1 MSIDIYKLFRIF
13 CEEIM
18 SLSENIRKLCKNK
31 NISINALEKEI
42 GFGGST
48 ISKWEKSSPT
58 VDKLQKVAD
67 YFGVTT
73 DYLLGKESPT
83 PPTGDKC
90 NDAPLDPETV
100 EILCQIPLLSKNNK
114 AIILDMIQ
122 SMLKNRE

>member
-1 MSIDIYKLFRIF
+1 MSISILNYFKVNWRWN
-13 CEEIM
+13 M
-18 SLSENIRKLCKNK
+18 SLLENIREICADNHLAV
-31 NISINALEKEI
+31 SALEKEL
-42 GFGGST
+42 GFGGGT

-100 EILCQIPLLSKNNK
+100 EILCKIPLLSKNNK
-114 AIILDMIQ
+114 TLILDMIQ

>member
-1 MSIDIYKLFRIF
+1 
-13 CEEIM
+13 M
-18 SLSENIRKLCKNK
+18 SLSEKIRKLCKNK

-73 DYLLGKESPT
+73 DHLLGKESPA
-83 PPTGDKC
+83 PPTGRGC

-100 EILCQIPLLSKNNK
+100 KILCNIPLLNKNNK
-114 AIILDMIQ
+114 TIILDMIQ
-122 SMLKNRE
+122 SMLKNQE

>member
-1 MSIDIYKLFRIF
+1 MSTFVLNYFKINWRWN
-13 CEEIM
+13 M
-18 SLSENIRKLCKNK
+18 SLLENIREICADNHLAV
-31 NISINALEKEI
+31 SALEKEL
-42 GFGGST
+42 GFGGGT

-73 DYLLGKESPT
+73 DHLLGKESPT

-90 NDAPLDPETV
+90 NDAPLDSETV
-100 EILCQIPLLSKNNK
+100 EILCKIPLLSKNNK

>member
-1 MSIDIYKLFRIF
+1 
-13 CEEIM
+13 M
-18 SLSENIRKLCKNK
+18 SLLENIREICVDNHLAV
-31 NISINALEKEI
+31 SALEKEL
-42 GFGGST
+42 GFGGGT

-83 PPTGDKC
+83 PPNGGEC
-90 NDAPLDPETV
+90 INVPLDPETV